1 MTIKFITI
9 TSSRL
14 FRDSLSSC
22 SPIEWAECS
31 EFVDTTLKQ
40 GCTNNAF
47 YVAQDFYMRFP
58 PTMNISFFFEKKR
71 TEKRF

>member
-47 YVAQDFYMRFP
+47 YVAQDFCDHIIWPELKIKLLRII
-58 PTMNISFFFEKKR
+58 NCKKS
-71 TEKRF
+71 